1 MVENVRKTIMTPKK
15 GTDHKRPAALNKERI
30 LRAAIA
36 LADKNGIESL
46 SMRKLAQEL
55 GFEVMSLYNHV
66 SNKEEILDAIVD
78 LVASE
83 IEPPSSDAEWKAA
96 MRQSSDSAHKV
107 LLQHP
112 WAARLW
118 WTTTTGNA
126 RLVYQESLLRR
137 LREAGFSVELTYHAY
152 HALTMHIVGFTIQE
166 LSIQIEKGDLAAL
179 AAKFLGETATDE
191 YPNFVEHVMQHVEGS
206 IYENEFEFVLNLLL
220 DGLDRARNT

>member
-1 MVENVRKTIMTPKK
+1 MTPKK
-15 GTDHKRPAALNKERI
+15 GSGHKRPPALNKERI

-46 SMRKLAQEL
+46 SMRRLAQEL

-66 SNKEEILDAIVD
+66 SNKDEILDAIVD

-83 IEPPSSDAEWKAA
+83 IEPPSSDADWKTA
-96 MRQSSDSAHKV
+96 MRKSSDSAHKT

-118 WTTTTGNA
+118 WTTTAGTA
-126 RLVYQESLLRR
+126 RLAYQESLLRR
-137 LREAGFSVELTYHAY
+137 LREAGFPIELTYHAY

-166 LSIQIEKGDLAAL
+166 LSIQFEKGDLAAL

-220 DGLDRARNT
+220 DGLDRARSS